1 MSSRGLPDRK
11 LRLSDVVTNGEK
23 AAKSAGLV
31 YVSDAMPGFRR
42 IGTRK
47 VFRYL
52 DTKGHVIRNPQTLRR
67 IQRLSIPPA
76 WTDVWICPSDEGHL
90 QAVGRDARG
99 RKQYRYH
106 PQWRDSRDET
116 KFHRLVAFGKGLVK
130 IRRRVAHDLREKQ
143 LTRKKVIATIV
154 RLLETTFI
162 RVGNKEYTKQN
173 DSYGLTTLRNRHVNV
188 RGSQV
193 QFYFRGKSGVKHT
206 IDIENAFLARIV
218 RQLRDLP
225 GYELFQYYD
234 EQGDLRVVD
243 SADVNQYVRE
253 AAGEDFTAKDFR
265 TWAGTM
271 LAAEALERC
280 EFSTAGEAQKKLKA
294 AVADVAAR
302 LGNTVAVCRKSYIHP
317 VILDAYLEGSYPV
330 KAPVRTTRGLST
342 RECAVLSLLRRKIK
356 PNAALP
362 LERSLERSIALA
374 RKAR

>member
-1 MSSRGLPDRK
+1 MSSRGLLDRK
-11 LRLSDVVTNGEK
+11 LRLDVATNGEK

-67 IQRLSIPPA
+67 IQRLAIPPA

-116 KFHRLVAFGKGLVK
+116 KFYRLVAFGKGLVK
-130 IRRRVAHDLREKQ
+130 IRRRVARDLKQKQ
-143 LTRKKVIATIV
+143 LTRSKVIATIV

-206 IDIENAFLARIV
+206 IDIENAFLAKIV

-234 EQGDLRVVD
+234 EQGDLRVVG

-271 LAAEALERC
+271 LAAESLERC
-280 EFSTAGEAQKKLKA
+280 EFSTATEAQKKLKTA
-294 AVADVAAR
+294 IADVAAR

-330 KAPVRTTRGLST
+330 KAPVKTMRGLSA
-342 RECAVLSLLRRKIK
+342 REAAVLSLLRRKMK
-356 PNAALP
+356 PNAPLP

>member
-1 MSSRGLPDRK
+1 VSSRTLPDKK
-11 LRLSDVVTNGEK
+11 LQLSLVTNGVK
-23 AAKSAGLV
+23 AAKSAGLT

-42 IGTRK
+42 IGTKK
-47 VFRYL
+47 VFRYI
-52 DTKGHVIRNPQTLRR
+52 DTKGHVIRNSETLRR
-67 IQRLSIPPA
+67 IQRLAIPPA
-76 WTDVWICPSDEGHL
+76 WTEVWICPKAEGHL

-106 PQWRDSRDET
+106 PQWRETRDET
-116 KFHRLVAFGKGLVK
+116 KFHRMVAFGKGLSK
-130 IRRRVAHDLREKQ
+130 IRRRVARDLKEKQ
-143 LTRKKVIATIV
+143 LTRNKVLATIV
-154 RLLETTFI
+154 RLLESTFI
-162 RVGNKEYTKQN
+162 RVGNKEYTQQN

-206 IDIENAFLARIV
+206 IDIENAVLARIV

-234 EQGDLRVVD
+234 EKGDLHAVG

-280 EFSTAGEAQKKLKA
+280 SFSSAKEAQKNIKA
-294 AVADVAAR
+294 AIADVAR
-302 LGNTVAVCRKSYIHP
+302 SLGNTVAVCRKSYIHP
-317 VILDAYLEGSYPV
+317 LILDAYLEGTFPG
-330 KAPVRTTRGLST
+330 KRDGTAERGLT
-342 RECAVLSLLRRKIK
+342 ARESAVVALLRRASKAK
-356 PNAALP
+356 KTPT
-362 LERSLERSIALA
+362 LERSLLQSLRQV
-374 RKAR
+374 RKTR

>member
-1 MSSRGLPDRK
+1 MSSRALPDKK
-11 LRLSDVVTNGEK
+11 LQVSLVTNGVK
-23 AAKSAGLV
+23 AAKSAGLT

-42 IGTRK
+42 IGTKK

-52 DTKGHVIRNPQTLRR
+52 DTKGHVIRNSETLRR
-67 IQRLSIPPA
+67 IQRLAIPPA
-76 WTDVWICPSDEGHL
+76 WTEVWICPKAEGHL

-106 PQWRDSRDET
+106 PQWRETRDET
-116 KFHRLVAFGKGLVK
+116 KFHRMAAFGKGLAK
-130 IRRRVAHDLREKQ
+130 IRRRVARDLKEKQ
-143 LTRKKVIATIV
+143 LTRNKVLATIV
-154 RLLETTFI
+154 RLLESTFI
-162 RVGNKEYTKQN
+162 RVGNKEYTQQN

-206 IDIENAFLARIV
+206 IDIENAVLARIV

-234 EQGDLRVVD
+234 EKGDLHAVG

-280 EFSTAGEAQKKLKA
+280 SFSSEKEAQKNIKA
-294 AVADVAAR
+294 AIADVAGS

-317 VILDAYLEGSYPV
+317 LILEAYLEGSFPG
-330 KAPVRTTRGLST
+330 KRDGRTERGLT
-342 RECAVLSLLRRKIK
+342 ARESAVVALLRRRAKAK
-356 PNAALP
+356 KAPT
-362 LERSLERSIALA
+362 LERSLLQSLRQV